1 MSTTA
6 STTASTPASAATK
19 APAPTAGQAAAPARL
34 GKASGGDNSP
44 KSIAFAMSLWL
55 SLLFAILFLVVLI
68 GDLLIRGGAR
78 LDLPLLT
85 AYPGPVPEEAGARPA
100 ILGSMW
106 VIGTTAVLAI
116 PLGIAAAVHL
126 EEFADKTNRF
136 NRFVELNVQN
146 LASVPAVVYGL
157 LTLSLL
163 SMLNVTNKNMVIVG
177 ASALA
182 LLILPVIIISTR
194 EALRAVPLEIRQG
207 SLALG
212 ATPLQTVLRQT
223 LPAAVPGIA
232 TGAILALSRAL
243 GEAAPLLLL
252 GGLVFL
258 RFDPN
263 GLASGYTTLPIQI
276 FNWTSRPQP
285 GFHVLAAAASLV
297 LLALL
302 LTMNS
307 LAIYIRN
314 KFQQRW

>member
-1 MSTTA
+1 MS
-6 STTASTPASAATK
+6 AT
-19 APAPTAGQAAAPARL
+19 APTTRRL
-34 GKASGGDNSP
+34 GRAKGGEESP
-44 KSIAFAMSLWL
+44 KAMAFMIALWFA
-55 SLLFAILFLVVLI
+55 LFVAVMFLV
-68 GDLLIRGGAR
+68 LLITQTFITGLPR
-78 LDLPLLT
+78 LDAYLLVN
-85 AYPGPVPEEAGARPA
+85 YPGPNPDVAGARPA
-100 ILGSMW
+100 ILGSLW
-106 VIGTTAVLAI
+106 VIAATAAMAI

-126 EEFADKTNRF
+126 EEFADPRNRV

-146 LASVPAVVYGL
+146 LAAVPAIVYGL
-157 LTLSLL
+157 LTLSFIALVGV
-163 SMLNVTNKNMVIVG
+163 SNKNMVIVG

-194 EALRAVPLEIRQG
+194 EALRAVPVEIRHG

-232 TGAILALSRAL
+232 TGSILALSRAL

-263 GLASGYTTLPIQI
+263 GLLSGYTTLPIQI
-276 FNWTSRPQP
+276 FNWSSRPQS
-285 GFHVLAAAASLV
+285 GFHTLAAAASIVLLV
-297 LLALL
+297 LLMA
-302 LTMNS
+302 MNA

-314 KFQQRW
+314 HFQQRW